1 MCIKLVL
8 TSRKWAAWIVN
19 DSWSYTLY
27 PKIPNIVCY
36 NRNVSKTWQE
46 SQFLDLQL
54 SIDQRKASFRLK
66 FSISVQLKGS
76 NHAIKIKVS
85 TINFI
90 HGLFIWRWIKII
102 TRLKGWKEV
111 VLIYVCSTFSKKKSR
126 GRINWH

>member
-1 MCIKLVL
+1 MCKKIFVGRLN
-8 TSRKWAAWIVN
+8 REWFMI
-19 DSWSYTLY
+19 LY
-27 PKIPNIVCY
+27 L
-36 NRNVSKTWQE
+36 VSKN
-46 SQFLDLQL
+46 SKYSLLQ
-54 SIDQRKASFRLK
+54 QKCFKASTRITILRFSAFYRSPKRFSILACFRLK

-111 VLIYVCSTFSKKKSR
+111 VLIYVCSTFSKKK
-126 GRINWH
+126 NLEEE